1 MRDVRDFITQNFVI
15 FAMLAATMFTSCTS
29 DTDTDTDVE
38 DSDEITAVEWIDQ
51 CLEGY
56 YLYNEEYKSLE
67 RDLTLSYSAFLNNTL
82 LSMTTN
88 VLDKK
93 YYETINLIP
102 YYDYMI
108 YSYVT
113 CQAATKSRATT
124 TDREDISYGVV
135 STELVRYNGELA
147 IAILGVYKDSPASE
161 AGLKRGTVITEIEG
175 ESISWNSFYYGIG
188 YDLLYPS
195 DGDQMT
201 ITTNTTEAQ
210 TISATT
216 IETNPIL
223 HHEIIDSK
231 IGYIVYSQF
240 DYYFNSDLKEALEE
254 FATAGVTDLIV
265 DLRLNP
271 GGYVASARLF
281 GSIIGGNYCTDQVFS
296 YYIMNEDLTTNS
308 ASTESL
314 IGFTYDSSQR
324 AFYSKFE
331 STDVKLTTLSP
342 RIYCLVSEDTASAS
356 ELLINSLRG
365 IDFEVILIGS
375 KTEGKNVGMINF
387 NTTID
392 DYEYDLY
399 PISFEN
405 RNAKMEGDYF
415 EGMEVDY
422 EVSDLLD
429 YKGFNDYGV
438 DDPLVTKAMELITGI
453 ETSASTTR
461 AESTLSLT
469 KLGNAKNHHKVGGA
483 VISPKN

>member
-1 MRDVRDFITQNFVI
+1 MRHVRDSITQNFVI
-15 FAMLAATMFTSCTS
+15 FAMLAATMLTSCTS
-29 DTDTDTDVE
+29 DTDTEIEEETDEV
-38 DSDEITAVEWIDQ
+38 TATEWIDQ
-51 CLEGY
+51 HLEEY
-56 YLYNEEYKSLE
+56 YLYNEEYKTLE

-93 YYETINLIP
+93 YYEIIDLIP

-124 TDREDISYGVV
+124 TNREDISFGVV
-135 STELVRYNGELA
+135 ATELVRYNGELA
-147 IAILGVYKDSPASE
+147 IAVLGVYKDSPASE
-161 AGLKRGTVITEIEG
+161 AGLTRGAVITEIEG

-188 YDLLYPS
+188 YDLLYPN
-195 DGDQMT
+195 DGDQIT
-201 ITTNTTEAQ
+201 ITINITETQ

-223 HHEIIDSK
+223 HHEVIDSTV
-231 IGYIVYSQF
+231 GYLVYSQF
-240 DYYFNSDLKEALEE
+240 DYYFNSDLEEALEE

-281 GSIIGGNYCTDQVFS
+281 ASIIGGNYCTDEIFS

-331 STDVKLTTLSP
+331 STDIKLTTLSP

-356 ELLINSLRG
+356 EMLINSLRG
-365 IDFEVILIGS
+365 IDFEVILIGEQ
-375 KTEGKNVGMINF
+375 TEGKNVGMINF

-405 RNAKMEGDYF
+405 RNAKMEGGYAD
-415 EGMEVDY
+415 GLEVDY
-422 EVSDLLD
+422 EVDDLLD

-438 DDPLVTKAMELITGI
+438 DDPLVSKAMELITGSKA
-453 ETSASTTR
+453 TSLTTR
-461 AESTLSLT
+461 SESTLNLT
-469 KLGNAKNHHKVGGA
+469 RLGNATHHHKVGGA
-483 VISPKN
+483 VIPAAK